1 MNRDLLIRW
10 IEEALAQKTGEELHL
25 PVETRQDR
33 KMLQKALQK
42 EIEILRRIDPVP
54 ASTLVL
60 SPKTHQAQLYVVIK
74 KVMMTPLVGFRKL
87 QDGTTER
94 IEIDHSR
101 DRWRR
106 LKLMKDDG
114 LSLQQVIDI
123 EGDLTEEER
132 FFIEGGKGNG

>member
-1 MNRDLLIRW
+1 VNRDLLIRW
-10 IEEALAQKTGEELHL
+10 LEEALAQKTGEELHL
-25 PVETRQDR
+25 PVENRNDR
-33 KMLQKALQK
+33 VALHKALQK
-42 EIEILRRIDPVP
+42 EIDILRKIDPVP
-54 ASTLVL
+54 ASTLIVA
-60 SPKTHQAQLYVVIK
+60 PRTKDGKLYVVIR

-114 LSLQQVIDI
+114 LSLQQIIDI
-123 EGDLTEEER
+123 EGDLTEEEQL
-132 FFIEGGKGNG
+132 FIEGGK

>member
-1 MNRDLLIRW
+1 VNRDLLIRW
-10 IEEALAQKTGEELHL
+10 LEEALQAQTGEELHL
-25 PVETRQDR
+25 PVETRKDR
-33 KMLQKALQK
+33 KALLKALQK
-42 EIEILRRIDPVP
+42 ELETLRKIDPIP

-60 SPKTHQAQLYVVIK
+60 SERTKDGKLYVIAK
-74 KVMMTPLVGFRKL
+74 KVMMTPLVGFLKR

-114 LSLQQVIDI
+114 LSLQQVEDI
-123 EGDLTEEER
+123 EGDLTEEEKQ
-132 FFIEGGKGNG
+132 FIEGGK

>member
-10 IEEALAQKTGEELHL
+10 LEEALQAKTGEELHL
-25 PVETRQDR
+25 PVETRNDR
-33 KMLQKALQK
+33 KALVKALQK
-42 EIEILRRIDPVP
+42 EVDILRKIDPVP
-54 ASTLVL
+54 ASTLL
-60 SPKTHQAQLYVVIK
+60 IAEKTKDGKLYVIIR
-74 KVMMTPLVGFRKL
+74 KVMMTPLVGFLKRV
-87 QDGTTER
+87 DGETER

-114 LSLQQVIDI
+114 LSLTQVKDI

-132 FFIEGGKGNG
+132 FFIEGGK

>member
-10 IEEALAQKTGEELHL
+10 LEEALQAQTGEELHL
-25 PVETRQDR
+25 PVETRKDR
-33 KMLQKALQK
+33 KALLKALQK
-42 EIEILRRIDPVP
+42 ELETLRKIDPIP

-60 SPKTHQAQLYVVIK
+60 SERTKDGKLYVIAK
-74 KVMMTPLVGFRKL
+74 KVMMTPLVGFLKR

-114 LSLQQVIDI
+114 LSLQQVEDI
-123 EGDLTEEER
+123 EGDLTEEEKQ
-132 FFIEGGKGNG
+132 FIEGGK